1 MKQVIDHFL
10 IMIDFKDNVY
20 FFSHTESNKSES
32 FSDSCRDSGK
42 MQSINVLQQF
52 IKNMIKSDNT
62 L

>member
-1 MKQVIDHFL
+1 
-10 IMIDFKDNVY
+10 MIDFKDNVY